1 MDALKKKTYILIN
14 SLGGGGAERQISYVG
29 RLSDIDKIICIEPLN
44 EYNIPDDKI
53 IYLCDFF
60 AGGNLFKKLYQFFYV
75 IYKLRKL
82 GIDKD
87 THLLCFLQL
96 SHLIG
101 TVYKMLYRCKLT
113 ICIRTNPFGFY
124 THADILKLPFFIFKY
139 MLRKADHVLCNSFKT
154 QKEIELR
161 MGLQHVHT
169 IPNGY
174 DIRKIR
180 QMSEKSISP
189 FETVFENNKTIVHV
203 GRLYYD
209 KGQWHLIRIF
219 GAIRKKMSCKLIII
233 GQGPLLSKL
242 KTLALSLDLK
252 VHIVEEGTAP
262 DADADV
268 YFFGFRQNPYR
279 FIRSASV
286 FAFPSI
292 FEGLPNAIIE
302 SLITGTPV
310 VVADCPSG
318 PREIMCE
325 DTDLSLVATHAETS
339 RYGYL
344 MPPFSGKEV
353 FDNSA
358 LSATETVWGETLMA
372 LLSSEDEL
380 DRLKK
385 NTTAIA
391 TKFDFEK
398 IALQWQQF
406 ITKT

>member
-1 MDALKKKTYILIN
+1 MDALKKTYILIN

-44 EYNIPDDKI
+44 EYNIPDEKI

-82 GIDKD
+82 GIDKN

-101 TVYKMLYRCKLT
+101 TVYKLLYRCKLT
-113 ICIRTNPFGFY
+113 LCIRTNPFGFY
-124 THADILKLPFFIFKY
+124 THSDILKLPFFIFKF
-139 MLRKADHVLCNSFKT
+139 MLRKADHVLCNSLKT

-161 MGLQHVHT
+161 MDLQNVYT

-180 QMSEKSISP
+180 QMSEKTISP
-189 FETVFENNKTIVHV
+189 FENLFETNKTIVHV

-209 KGQWHLIRIF
+209 KGQWHLIRIL
-219 GAIRKKMSCKLIII
+219 GAIRKKMPCKLIII
-233 GQGPLLSKL
+233 GQGPLLTKL
-242 KTLALSLDLK
+242 KSLALSLDLK
-252 VHIVEEGTAP
+252 VHIVEEGTIP
-262 DADADV
+262 DAEADV

-279 FIRSASV
+279 FIKNASV

-325 DTDLSLVATHAETS
+325 KTDLSIVATRPEES
-339 RYGYL
+339 KYGYL
-344 MPPFSGKEV
+344 MPPFSGKEI
-353 FDNSA
+353 FDSSPLNE
-358 LSATETVWGETLMA
+358 TEIVWQTTLTD
-372 LLSSEDEL
+372 LLCNESEL
-380 DRLKK
+380 DTLRK
-385 NTTAIA
+385 NTSDIA

-406 ITKT
+406 ITKV